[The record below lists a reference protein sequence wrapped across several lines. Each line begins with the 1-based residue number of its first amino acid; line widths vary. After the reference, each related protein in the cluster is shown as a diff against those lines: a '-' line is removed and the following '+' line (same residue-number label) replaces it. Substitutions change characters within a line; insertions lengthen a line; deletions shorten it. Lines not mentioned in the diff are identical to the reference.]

1 MNGFRTPPALI
12 LAASVILAGP
22 PRALR
27 AQDLSGQ
34 GSARFEADIAS
45 KKTLVKNDANLP
57 FLLSHGRKTSKAILM
72 VHGLS
77 DSPYYMRSLAEI
89 FYDAGYNVV
98 AVLLPGHGTRPEDLL
113 DIRLKQW
120 KKEVGL
126 GLEVAGQLGEEVS
139 LAGFSTGGALALNL
153 LTGNYA
159 QRKPLAIKG
168 LYLFSPAFEIA
179 NDNAALACN
188 LPLVGRFKPWGA
200 DDPNAA
206 EDNPHRYNKLAL
218 NGACQLYRLTQE
230 NALNQSETLSA
241 IANNGVSVFAVQSDP
256 DTTVKTAAVVA
267 FMDQLPNEVR
277 RKFILYPKEAG
288 IKHAAVTRPESNP
301 FYRELAEE
309 LRAFIDA
316 DERAPAPMPAISSIF
331 HREILIRSLPSP
343 ALESLRVMVET
354 GASF

>member
-1 MNGFRTPPALI
+1 MKNGFQTTPVLI
-12 LAASVILAGP
+12 VAASVIVAGLP
-22 PRALR
+22 GALR
-27 AQDLSGQ
+27 AQDLYAQ
-34 GSARFEADIAS
+34 GIARFEADIAS
-45 KKTLVKNDANLP
+45 KRPLVKNDANLP
-57 FLLSHGRKTSKAILM
+57 FLLSHGRKTAKAILM

-113 DIRLKQW
+113 NIRLKQW
-120 KKEVGL
+120 KQEVAL

-139 LAGFSTGGALALNL
+139 LAGFSTGGALALNAL
-153 LTGNYA
+153 SDNYA
-159 QRKPLAIKG
+159 QRRPLAVKG

-188 LPLVGRFKPWGA
+188 LPLFGRFKPWGA

-206 EDNPHRYNKLAL
+206 EDNPYRYNKLAL

-230 NALNQSETLSA
+230 NALKQAETLSA
-241 IANNGVSVFAVQSDP
+241 VADNGVSVFAVQSDH
-256 DTTVKTAAVVA
+256 DTVVKTAPVVA
-267 FMDQLPNEVR
+267 FMDQWTNEVR

-288 IKHAAVTRPESNP
+288 IKHASVTRPELNP

-309 LRAFIDA
+309 LRAFIGA
-316 DERAPAPMPAISSIF
+316 DERAPMPAISSMF
-331 HREILIRSLPSP
+331 RESLPSP
-343 ALESLRVMVET
+343 ALESLRVMAQT